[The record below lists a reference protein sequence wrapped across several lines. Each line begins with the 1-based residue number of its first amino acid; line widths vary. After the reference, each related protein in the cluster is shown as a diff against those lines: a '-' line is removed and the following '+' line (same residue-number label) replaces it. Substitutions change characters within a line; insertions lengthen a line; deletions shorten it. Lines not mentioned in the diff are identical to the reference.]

1 MKKITT
7 KVQFPFTLDFTA
19 YCAATCIEPHRDMR
33 YDLFGII
40 VHKGTLSGGHYIAFV
55 KRSGQWYI
63 FNDELYEPVTEQMV
77 GSQEAYLLLYQER
90 Q

>member
-1 MKKITT
+1 
-7 KVQFPFTLDFTA
+7 
-19 YCAATCIEPHRDMR
+19 MR

-40 VHKGTLSGGHYIAFV
+40 VHKGTLSGGHYIASV

-77 GSQEAYLLLYQER
+77 ASQ
-90 Q
+90 